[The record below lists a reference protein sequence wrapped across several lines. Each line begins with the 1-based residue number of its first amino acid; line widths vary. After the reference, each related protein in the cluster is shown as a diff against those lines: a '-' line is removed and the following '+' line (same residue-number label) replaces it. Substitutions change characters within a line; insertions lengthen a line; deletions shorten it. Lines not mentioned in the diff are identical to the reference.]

1 MNEPDNYDHASL
13 ATDDPELGSLVADAF
28 DAPPVPRS
36 LLKRIDRGVAAE
48 WGESPGLVPDVTG
61 KWTTTMTRAARWTRS
76 VPVAACVAMVVILGV
91 MLNGNGQ
98 AYGWASMMQALADHG
113 VLQIENENVSR
124 WLSLNEGVLGERT
137 SHSTRLLDVSQQ
149 VILER
154 FEGTSEIRRR
164 SVSPD
169 VSGINRD
176 RLMLGFLLGD
186 TVNTIQTQRLNG
198 VQLVNESWDSVTV
211 AGVPQVSLTVAFENS
226 AAERFELGITI
237 DPDSQLP
244 SRCTLLNTET
254 QGEPLTLTYPETT
267 VAALRAREFP
277 SGLPVID
284 VDRDGRPLNRI
295 ATTQAA
301 VVATQDNSTTD
312 SDLALI
318 DRNNKKMQPA
328 PEGPAPEG
336 PVTEQPAVTVPVEP
350 QEYSDAPSDW
360 KPVIAVREKTH
371 EVVRQTDELLTEL
384 WETNGI
390 TPAIPADD
398 SELLRRVYLDLAGRT
413 PSVSEV
419 RAFENDRST
428 DRYEQLVDR
437 LLSSADHA
445 SHLATVWRTFLIP
458 EGVDLTAFG
467 GVEAFDQWLADRFA
481 SGGSYDDIVH
491 SLLLADGR
499 LVRSGPLLFYSA
511 AKLDPDQLAS
521 RTARVFLGMRLE
533 CAQCHDHPFEPW
545 TQDEFWGFAA
555 FFARISRPKG
565 TLESVS
571 TVMRVSDVDRGEV
584 MLPDTE
590 QVVAPQFLDGADFDD
605 EPGAPSRRQQLADWL
620 TAARNPF
627 FARAT
632 ANRVWGQLFGKGI
645 VEPIDN
651 FGLEHQPKSPE
662 LLDLLA
668 GHFAGTDFSLREL
681 FRTVVLS
688 KAYRLSS
695 GAETSN
701 DRRLELFAQMN
712 IKTLTAEQVYD
723 CITVATLLDTGVTS
737 DPMAFNVA
745 RIGNSSRA
753 AFIQQFRTP
762 AGRNTEYQGG
772 IPQALT
778 LMNGG
783 LIAGATGL
791 SSSGL
796 LKSLEA
802 PFFTNEERIEVLYLA
817 TLSRKPRPSEWE
829 LLRGY
834 IRDDAEGTELQE
846 GLADILWALLNSA
859 EFTLNH

>member
-1 MNEPDNYDHASL
+1 MNESNNYDHASL
-13 ATDDPELGSLVADAF
+13 ATDDPELESLVADAF

-48 WGESPGLVPDVTG
+48 WGKSPGLATDVTD
-61 KWTTTMTRAARWTRS
+61 KWMITMTRAARWTRS
-76 VPVAACVAMVVILGV
+76 VPAAACVAMVVVLGV

-98 AYGWASMMQALADHG
+98 AYGWASMMKALAEHG
-113 VLQIENENVSR
+113 VIQVEGEAVSR
-124 WLSLNEGVLGERT
+124 WLSLNDGVLGERT
-137 SHSTRLLDVSQQ
+137 SHSTQMIDVRQQ
-149 VILER
+149 IVLER
-154 FEGTSEIRRR
+154 IAGSSEIRRQALNADA
-164 SVSPD
+164 STL
-169 VSGINRD
+169 NRD
-176 RLMLGFLLGD
+176 RLMLGFLLSDGLND
-186 TVNTIQTQRLNG
+186 VRTERLDG
-198 VQLVNESWDSVTV
+198 ARLVKESWDAVTI
-211 AGVPQVSLTVAFENS
+211 AGVDQVALAVSFENA
-226 AAERFELGITI
+226 AAERFDLEITI

-244 SRCTLLNTET
+244 SRYEFLNGESRTEN
-254 QGEPLTLTYPETT
+254 LALTYPQATAD
-267 VAALRAREFP
+267 VLRAKEFP

-284 VDRDGRPLNRI
+284 VDQDGQPLNRI
-295 ATTQAA
+295 ATTQTDL
-301 VVATQDNSTTD
+301 VKTTD
-312 SDLALI
+312 GTGEEVALV
-318 DRNNKKMQPA
+318 DRSKPA
-328 PEGPAPEG
+328 R
-336 PVTEQPAVTVPVEP
+336 PVVDTTLVEPPVVTVPVEP
-350 QEYSDAPSDW
+350 QEYSDAPADW
-360 KPVIAVREKTH
+360 KPVIPVDDETI
-371 EVVRQTDELLTEL
+371 EVVRQTDELLAEL

-390 TPAIPADD
+390 TPTIPAED

-419 RAFENDRST
+419 RAFENDQSV
-428 DRYEQLVDR
+428 DRFEKLVDR

-467 GVEAFDQWLADRFA
+467 GVEAFDKWLADRFA
-481 SGGSYDDIVH
+481 SGDSYDDIVR
-491 SLLLADGR
+491 SLLLAEGR

-584 MLPDTE
+584 MLPETE
-590 QVVAPQFLDGADFDD
+590 DIVAPRFLDGTEFQ
-605 EPGAPSRRQQLADWL
+605 EGKGAPSRRQQLADWL
-620 TAARNPF
+620 TASKNPF

-645 VEPIDN
+645 VEPVDN

-668 GHFAGTDFSLREL
+668 GHFVSTDFSLKEL
-681 FRTVVLS
+681 FRTIVLS
-688 KAYRLSS
+688 RAYRLSS
-695 GAETSN
+695 GAVSGDEK
-701 DRRLELFAQMN
+701 RLELFAQMN

-723 CITVATLLDTGVTS
+723 CITVATLLDSGAAA

-834 IRDDAEGTELQE
+834 ISDDAQGTELQE

>member
-1 MNEPDNYDHASL
+1 MNEPNNYDHASL
-13 ATDDPELGSLVADAF
+13 ATDDPELESLVADAF

-36 LLKRIDRGVAAE
+36 LLKRIDRGVAEE
-48 WGESPGLVPDVTG
+48 WGESPGLAPDVAG
-61 KWTTTMTRAARWTRS
+61 KWTKTMTRAARWTRS
-76 VPVAACVAMVVILGV
+76 VPVAACLAMVVILGV

-154 FEGTSEIRRR
+154 IEGASEIRRR
-164 SVSPD
+164 SVD
-169 VSGINRD
+169 TGVSKINRD

-186 TVNTIQTQRLNG
+186 TVNTIENQRLDS

-211 AGVPQVSLTVAFENS
+211 AGVSHVALTVAFEN
-226 AAERFELGITI
+226 ADAERFELGITI
-237 DPDSQLP
+237 DPASQLP
-244 SRCTLLNTET
+244 SHYQLLNKDTET
-254 QGEPLTLTYPETT
+254 EPRSLTYPKTT
-267 VAALRAREFP
+267 VAALRDREFP
-277 SGLPVID
+277 SELPVID
-284 VDRDGRPLNRI
+284 VDSDGRPLNRI

-301 VVATQDNSTTD
+301 VATTKEHAAKD
-312 SDLALI
+312 SDLALV
-318 DRNNKKMQPA
+318 DRNRKGKPV
-328 PEGPAPEG
+328 PEE
-336 PVTEQPAVTVPVEP
+336 PVKEQPEVTAAPVEP
-350 QEYSDAPSDW
+350 QEYADAPSDW
-360 KPVIAVREKTH
+360 KPVVAVREKTRD
-371 EVVRQTDELLTEL
+371 VVRQTDELLTEL
-384 WETNGI
+384 WETNAI
-390 TPAIPADD
+390 TPTIPADD

-428 DRYEQLVDR
+428 DRYEKLVDR

-467 GVEAFDQWLADRFA
+467 GVEAFDKWLADRFA
-481 SGGSYDDIVH
+481 SGDSYDDIVR

-590 QVVAPQFLDGADFDD
+590 QVVAPQFLDGADFHE

-651 FGLEHQPKSPE
+651 FGLEHQPTSPE

-668 GHFAGTDFSLREL
+668 GHFVGTDFSLREL

-695 GAETSN
+695 GAETSHEK
-701 DRRLELFAQMN
+701 RLELFAQMH

-723 CITVATLLDTGVTS
+723 CITVATLLDTGVTN

-778 LMNGG
+778 LMNGR

>member
-1 MNEPDNYDHASL
+1 MNELNNHDSTSL
-13 ATDDPELGSLVADAF
+13 ATDDSELESLVNDAF
-28 DAPPVPRS
+28 DAPPIPRS
-36 LLKRIDRGVAAE
+36 LLRRIDRGVAAE
-48 WGESPGLVPDVTG
+48 WGESPGLAPDVAG
-61 KWTTTMTRAARWTRS
+61 KWTKSMARAARWAKS
-76 VPVAACVAMVVILGV
+76 VPAAACVVMVVILGV

-98 AYGWASMMQALADHG
+98 AYGWASMMQALAERG
-113 VLQIENENVSR
+113 IIQIEDENGTR
-124 WLSLNEGVLGERT
+124 WLSLSDGVLGERT
-137 SHSTRLLDVSQQ
+137 TDSTRLLDAGQQ

-154 FEGTSEIRRR
+154 IEGASEIRRR
-164 SVSPD
+164 PLATNVSVF
-169 VSGINRD
+169 NRD
-176 RLMLGFLLGD
+176 RLMLDFLLGGAFD
-186 TVNTIQTQRLNG
+186 DGNARRLDG
-198 VQLVNESWDSVTV
+198 ARLINESWDSVKV
-211 AGVPQVSLTVAFENS
+211 AGVDQVALTVAFENA
-226 AAERFELGITI
+226 AAERFDLEITV

-244 SRCTLLNTET
+244 SKCELLDDDDVQTRF
-254 QGEPLTLTYPETT
+254 LTLTYPLAT
-267 VAALRAREFP
+267 VTVLREREFP
-277 SGLPVID
+277 AGLQI
-284 VDRDGRPLNRI
+284 VDLDEYGQPLNRI
-295 ATTQAA
+295 AVGEVLMSGGKSKPDTE
-301 VVATQDNSTTD
+301 VVAVGRREN
-312 SDLALI
+312 
-318 DRNNKKMQPA
+318 MQPVQEK
-328 PEGPAPEG
+328 PL
-336 PVTEQPAVTVPVEP
+336 VEQPVVTPVEEP

-360 KPVIAVREKTH
+360 KPVKPVEGSTDEI
-371 EVVRQTDELLTEL
+371 VRQADELLAEL
-384 WETNGI
+384 WQANAV
-390 TPAIPADD
+390 TPTVPADD

-419 RAFENDRST
+419 RAFDNDKSLNRFES
-428 DRYEQLVDR
+428 LVDR
-437 LLSSADHA
+437 LLKSPDHA

-467 GVEAFDQWLADRFA
+467 GVEAFDEWLARRFA
-481 SGGSYDDIVH
+481 SGDSYDDIVR

-545 TQDEFWGFAA
+545 AQDEFWGFAA

-571 TVMRVSDVDRGEV
+571 TVLRVSDVDRGEV

-590 QVVAPQFLDGADFDD
+590 QIVAPKFLDGAEFLDGD
-605 EPGAPSRRQQLADWL
+605 GAPARRQQLADWL
-620 TAARNPF
+620 TAAKNPF

-645 VEPIDN
+645 VDPIDD

-668 GHFAGTDFSLREL
+668 GHFVSTDFSLREL
-681 FRTVVLS
+681 FRSVVLS

-695 GAETSN
+695 GAASVDDARSEF
-701 DRRLELFAQMN
+701 FAQMN
-712 IKTLTAEQVYD
+712 IKTLSAEQVYD
-723 CITVATLLDTGVTS
+723 CISVATLLDSGAA
-737 DPMAFNVA
+737 DDGMAFNVA

-762 AGRNTEYQGG
+762 VGRNTEYQGG

-783 LIAGATGL
+783 LIEGATGL

-802 PFFTNEERIEVLYLA
+802 PFFTNKDRIEVLYLA
-817 TLSRKPRPSEWE
+817 TLSRRPRSSEWE
-829 LLRGY
+829 LLNGY
-834 IRDDAEGTELQE
+834 ISDDARGSELQE

>member
-1 MNEPDNYDHASL
+1 MNEPNNYENASI
-13 ATDDPELGSLVADAF
+13 ATDDPELESLVCDAF
-28 DAPPVPRS
+28 DAPSIPRS

-48 WGESPGLVPDVTG
+48 WGESPGLAPDVAG
-61 KWTTTMTRAARWTRS
+61 KWTKSIARAAGWGRS
-76 VPVAACVAMVVILGV
+76 VPAATCVAMVVILGV

-98 AYGWASMMQALADHG
+98 AYGWASMMQALAERG
-113 VLQIENENVSR
+113 IIKIEDENGSR
-124 WLSLNEGVLGERT
+124 WLSLADGVLGERT
-137 SHSTRLLDVSQQ
+137 SNSTRLLDVGQQ
-149 VILER
+149 IILER
-154 FEGTSEIRRR
+154 IDGTSEIRRR
-164 SVSPD
+164 PLATNVSVAS
-169 VSGINRD
+169 RD
-176 RLMLGFLLGD
+176 RLMLGFLLGGTFD
-186 TVNTIQTQRLNG
+186 GDNARRLDG
-198 VQLVNESWDSVTV
+198 AHLVDESWDSITV
-211 AGVPQVSLTVAFENS
+211 AGVDQVALTVAFENS
-226 AAERFELGITI
+226 AAERFELGITV
-237 DPDSQLP
+237 DRESQLP
-244 SRCTLLNTET
+244 SKYELLNDDV
-254 QGEPLTLTYPETT
+254 QAGLLTLTYPLAT
-267 VAALRAREFP
+267 VAALRKQEFP
-277 SGLPVID
+277 SELLI
-284 VDRDGRPLNRI
+284 VDLDKDGQPLNRV
-295 ATTQAA
+295 AVNETPTPGDNSKPDSELAA
-301 VVATQDNSTTD
+301 VG
-312 SDLALI
+312 
-318 DRNNKKMQPA
+318 RNENLRPA
-328 PEGPAPEG
+328 PDKPLVERPVVAPE
-336 PVTEQPAVTVPVEP
+336 EP
-350 QEYSDAPSDW
+350 QEYSDAPSEW
-360 KPVIAVREKTH
+360 KPVKPVIEDTVEI
-371 EVVRQTDELLTEL
+371 VRQADELLSEL
-384 WETNGI
+384 WEVNGV
-390 TPAIPADD
+390 TPTIPADD

-419 RAFENDRST
+419 RAFGNDQSA
-428 DRYEQLVDR
+428 DHFEELVDR
-437 LLSSADHA
+437 LLSSPDHA

-467 GVEAFDQWLADRFA
+467 GVEAFDKWLAERFS
-481 SGGSYDDIVH
+481 SGDSYDDIVR

-545 TQDEFWGFAA
+545 AQDEFWGFAA

-584 MLPDTE
+584 MLPETE
-590 QVVAPQFLDGADFDD
+590 QVVAPKFLDGTEFLDG
-605 EPGAPSRRQQLADWL
+605 EGSPSRRQQLADWL
-620 TAARNPF
+620 TAAKNPF

-662 LLDLLA
+662 LLDLFA
-668 GHFAGTDFSLREL
+668 GHFVGTDFSLREL
-681 FRTVVLS
+681 FRSVVLS

-695 GAETSN
+695 GAASADDN
-701 DRRLELFAQMN
+701 RSELFAQMN

-723 CITVATLLDTGVTS
+723 CISVATLLDSGAVG
-737 DPMAFNVA
+737 DGMAFNVA

-762 AGRNTEYQGG
+762 VGRNTEYQGG

-783 LIAGATGL
+783 LIEGATGL

-802 PFFTNEERIEVLYLA
+802 PFFTNKDRIEVLYLA
-817 TLSRKPRPSEWE
+817 TLSRKPRSSEWE
-829 LLRGY
+829 LLNGY
-834 IRDDAEGTELQE
+834 IGDDTKGPELQE